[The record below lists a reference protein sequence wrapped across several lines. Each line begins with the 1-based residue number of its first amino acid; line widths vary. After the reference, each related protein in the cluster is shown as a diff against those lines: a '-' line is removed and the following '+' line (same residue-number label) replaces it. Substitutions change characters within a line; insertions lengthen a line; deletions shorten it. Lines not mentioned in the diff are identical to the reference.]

1 MASVMLSSPSSF
13 ESQAV
18 SQAAVIPSAK
28 KRRFRVKMASV
39 RSKARSPLQLPR
51 VKDASN
57 SPMSIEQVSGA
68 LLISFLV
75 ELMLIT

>member
-1 MASVMLSSPSSF
+1 MASVILSSPSSF
-13 ESQAV
+13 ESQAA
-18 SQAAVIPSAK
+18 SQLVVAPAEK
-28 KRRFRVKMASV
+28 KSRFRVKIASV

-57 SPMSIEQVSGA
+57 SPMSTEQVSRG

-75 ELMLIT
+75 ESMWIS